1 MKYNQLVPSTLI
13 EMIELSHISIDGA
26 AEMLQEHNSAF
37 PKLQNGKMNVNEE
50 HLKACSELLKMP
62 VTSFLPEETAV
73 VQFSNGE
80 WYNRIQL

>member
-13 EMIELSHISIDGA
+13 EMIELSNIYIDGA

-37 PKLQNGKMNVNEE
+37 PKLQNGKMNFNEE